1 MFTED
6 FLNEEATY
14 ELNKITEIENNTDDL
29 IYKTGNKRKDKTYDF
44 QKFTTIRSSGKEI
57 YSNSLS
63 LDGALEQEIKLKD
76 DIDIFKESTKPQIKE
91 KKAKKALTL
100 KNVII
105 LLKILLKIDTR
116 ERTPKYFSSCSSSS

>member
-91 KKAKKALTL
+91 RKQK
-100 KNVII
+100 
-105 LLKILLKIDTR
+105 R
-116 ERTPKYFSSCSSSS
+116 H